1 MAYLLTRQQAA
12 EYLGV
17 SLVTLDEARMAGQ
30 IAFIQRKPCA
40 KVFFRAADL
49 ETFLAR
55 CTRPARPEP
64 RIAASGTYR
73 NRRVGRR

>member
-1 MAYLLTRQQAA
+1 MDLLTRQEAA
-12 EYLGV
+12 KHLGI

-40 KVFFRAADL
+40 KVFFREADL

-64 RIAASGTYR
+64 RIATTGTYR
-73 NRRVGRR
+73 KRRSGR